1 MATIRLDN
9 IFKPRQLASSN
20 TKVTDE
26 ENKKKATYTD
36 VKLDLKL
43 AQSVGSGLTPSLS
56 KDIIVSEDIQAIRN
70 SIYNI
75 FSTKS
80 GEKLLNPLFGS
91 SLEQYLFENVSSVI
105 GQLIGDNILN
115 SLQEYEPRI
124 EVLQV
129 TVVPKADD
137 NQYNVKVNFRF
148 REINKDASLD
158 ISINRSGQIIL

>member
-36 VKLDLKL
+36 IKLDLKL

-75 FSTKS
+75 FSTKN

-158 ISINRSGQIIL
+158 ISINRNGQIIL